1 MEENIQTMEQMEQTS
16 TDSFLDGW
24 DDVDSVV
31 VEADQPAAEQHE
43 AEAEEEA
50 APEATEQAE
59 AEADASVE
67 HNDTPAQE
75 EATKVWNLRYM
86 DNDKVVN
93 EQEMVTLAQKGLDY
107 DRIRTKYD
115 ESKPVMEL
123 FTQFAKKSGMD
134 VPAYVAYLRT
144 QAKKADGMSEAEAQR
159 TVELEDREA
168 AVAAREEAR
177 AEREAAERQAEQ
189 AKASAEA
196 RRQADIEEF
205 TKTFPDVAKDPKAIP
220 ASVWNDVKGGMSLV
234 AAYARYAV
242 AKAQSDAAA
251 QVAVSVKNEN
261 NAARATGSMKSA
273 GNDTKTRD
281 PFLEG
286 WDS

>member
-1 MEENIQTMEQMEQTS
+1 
-16 TDSFLDGW
+16 
-24 DDVDSVV
+24 
-31 VEADQPAAEQHE
+31 
-43 AEAEEEA
+43 
-50 APEATEQAE
+50 
-59 AEADASVE
+59 
-67 HNDTPAQE
+67 
-75 EATKVWNLRYM
+75 
-86 DNDKVVN
+86 
-93 EQEMVTLAQKGLDY
+93 
-107 DRIRTKYD
+107 
-115 ESKPVMEL
+115 
-123 FTQFAKKSGMD
+123 MD

-261 NAARATGSMKSA
+261 NAARATGSMNSA

>member
-1 MEENIQTMEQMEQTS
+1 MEENIQTTEQMEQTS

-24 DDVDSVV
+24 DDADDGVM
-31 VEADQPAAEQHE
+31 ADQPEAEQHE
-43 AEAEEEA
+43 AEAEEEE
-50 APEATEQAE
+50 APEATEQTEPAV
-59 AEADASVE
+59 DASVNE
-67 HNDTPAQE
+67 PAQE
-75 EATKVWNLRYM
+75 PAAPKVWNLRYM
-86 DNDKVVN
+86 DNDKTVN

-123 FTQFAKKSGMD
+123 FSQFARKSGMD
-134 VPAYVAYLRT
+134 IPAYVAYLRT
-144 QAKKADGMSEAEAQR
+144 QAKKADGMSEAEAKR

-168 AVAAREEAR
+168 AVAASEEAR
-177 AEREAAERQAEQ
+177 ARAAQEASRVANAQAQ
-189 AKASAEA
+189 AEA
-196 RRQADIEEF
+196 RRKADIEEF
-205 TKTFPDVAKDPKAIP
+205 SKTFPDVARDPKAIP

-234 AAYARYAV
+234 AAYAKYAV
-242 AKAQSDAAA
+242 AKAKNDAAA
-251 QVAVSVKNEN
+251 QVAVSAKNES
-261 NAARATGSMKSA
+261 NAARATGSMKSV